1 MNIELLKQIHFLRP
15 EWLLLLI
22 PYIWVLYSKYKQS
35 KPKEK
40 GKQFP
45 PHLMK
50 ALNINK
56 KSWKSNLPLKIL
68 SLIALIAI
76 IISSGVSWKKVP
88 SPFGEDKSNLII
100 LLDTSESMLQ
110 TDLAPSR
117 LERSKQKI
125 NDLLE
130 KRAGGRSSL
139 IVYAGSA
146 HTVMPL
152 TEDIEVFKPFLE
164 AVEPKI
170 MPKKGKFAEEAFSEI
185 QKLQSNHKTPSTIV
199 LITDGLAGSTI
210 SSFNDFFKK
219 NKSQLIVWGAGNNE
233 APSDIVFEKSKLK
246 RLASDNGG
254 YYSDITVD
262 DTDLKYILSKTET
275 HMQLNLDNA
284 LPWEDAGYYL
294 LFVFSFFFLFWFRK
308 GWLVQ
313 WSIAGLLI
321 VGTMTP
327 NEAIASDFSFK
338 DLWLTKD
345 QQGLLSY
352 ENGDFQ
358 KAAMLFEDPFW
369 IGISYY
375 ENNEYKKAHTYF
387 MRVKNTEGL
396 IYAANALAKS
406 REYLAARSLYD
417 EILKIEPNNKYV
429 IFNRTLIQR
438 LIDAVNLMSESQANT
453 EQEVSKELGDE
464 DPQTGDGA
472 EEKVAKV
479 QLKVENITAEQLLQ
493 DKELNKKWLERVQS
507 NPSMF
512 LSNKFQRQ
520 LLNKESKNEK
530 EK

>member
-15 EWLLLLI
+15 EWLLLFI
-22 PYIWVLYSKYKQS
+22 PYIWVLYSKYRES
-35 KPKEK
+35 KSTENTKK
-40 GKQFP
+40 FP
-45 PHLMK
+45 PHLMN

-56 KSWKSNLPLKIL
+56 KTWKSNLPLKIL
-68 SLIALIAI
+68 SIIVFIAI

-100 LLDTSESMLQ
+100 VLDTSESMLE

-130 KRAGGRSSL
+130 KRSGGRSAL
-139 IVYAGSA
+139 VVYAGSA

-170 MPKKGKFAEEAFSEI
+170 MPKKGKFAEEAISEI
-185 QKLQSNHKTPSTIV
+185 NKLQSGYETPSTILLV
-199 LITDGLAGSTI
+199 TDGLGGSTI
-210 SSFNDFFKK
+210 SSFNQEFENNK
-219 NKSQLIVWGAGNNE
+219 NQLIVWGAGNIE
-233 APSDIVFEKSKLK
+233 APSDIVFEESRLK
-246 RLASDNGG
+246 RLASNTNG
-254 YYSDITVD
+254 YYTNITVD
-262 DTDLKYILSKTET
+262 DSDLKYILSKTES
-275 HMQLNLDNA
+275 HMQLNLDDA
-284 LPWEDAGYYL
+284 LPWEDASYYL
-294 LFVFSFFFLFWFRK
+294 LFVISFFFLFWFRK

-321 VGTMTP
+321 IGTMAP
-327 NEAIASDFSFK
+327 NQAMASDFGFS

-345 QQGLLSY
+345 QQGILSY
-352 ENGDFQ
+352 EKSKFEE
-358 KAAMLFEDPFW
+358 AATLFEDPFW
-369 IGISYY
+369 VGMSFYQIG
-375 ENNEYKKAHTYF
+375 EYKKAHTYF
-387 MRVKNTEGL
+387 MRVKDTEGL

-417 EILKIEPNNKYV
+417 EILKIEPNNDYV

-453 EQEVSKELGDE
+453 EQEVSKELGDD

-472 EEKVAKV
+472 DEEVAEV
-479 QLKVENITAEQLLQ
+479 QLKVEKITAEQLLQ
-493 DKELNKKWLERVQS
+493 DEELNKKWFERVQS
-507 NPSMF
+507 NPSIF

-520 LLNKESKNEK
+520 LLNKESQNEK
-530 EK
+530 